1 MTDGGADGPSDEGRR
16 SRRGRLGLR
25 ARVTVAF
32 AIGAATL
39 SAVLAFTTYGLIHHY
54 LLTQR
59 QTSAI
64 RQTYTNARLVR
75 QDLRTTNPDVAGVL
89 ASVTPATDT
98 RSLIYRNGRWFS
110 TSVGIGGQSLPGTL
124 TSRVLAGAPAY
135 QRFTVRGSPAVA
147 IGIPIPSIG
156 VDYFEIHSLAEL
168 QSTLDIVAVVLAV
181 VAVAIALGG
190 AAVGRWASGRLIR
203 PLRDVAEVARQ
214 IGAGRLEQRLTDAH
228 DRDLEPLV
236 RSFNQMVG
244 ALQLRIERELRFTSD
259 VSHEMRS
266 PLTAVRTSAEV
277 LSMFRSCLPTEGERA
292 LDLLELET
300 GRFSAMV
307 EDLLEISRMDAGAI
321 ELAMEEL
328 SIGEL
333 VRYAVEVFPEADVPL
348 VVETGATHAVV
359 HVDKRRLLRVMA
371 NLLDNAQRH
380 GGGPVGVRLDVV
392 DGYAEVAVDD
402 AGPGVPVDERA
413 RIFERFYRGAGE
425 ASVRRDGGSGLGL
438 ALVAEHVRVHG
449 GEVVVKDRPGG
460 GARFTVRLPLCRR

>member
-1 MTDGGADGPSDEGRR
+1 MTAADAPRAGDGPDHRR
-16 SRRGRLGLR
+16 TKLGLR

-32 AIGAATL
+32 AVGAAAL
-39 SAVLAFTTYGLIHHY
+39 SAILALTTYGLIHHY
-54 LLTQR
+54 LLSQR
-59 QTSAI
+59 QASAI

-75 QDLRTTNPDVAGVL
+75 QDLGTANPDVADVL
-89 ASVTPATDT
+89 SSVTPATDT
-98 RSLIYRNGRWFS
+98 RSLIFRKDRWFS
-110 TSVGIGGQSLPGTL
+110 TSVGIGGKSLPDSL
-124 TSRVLAGAPAY
+124 TRRVLAGVPAY
-135 QRFTVRGSPAVA
+135 QRFSVRGTPAVA

-168 QSTLDIVAVVLAV
+168 QATLDIVAVVLAV
-181 VAVAIALGG
+181 VAVAIAFGG

-203 PLRDVAEVARQ
+203 PLHDVAAVAQ
-214 IGAGRLEQRLTDAH
+214 AIGAGRLEQRLTDAH
-228 DRDLEPLV
+228 DPDLEPLV
-236 RSFNQMVG
+236 RSFNQMVN
-244 ALQLRIERELRFTSD
+244 ALQLRIEREVRFTSD

-328 SIGEL
+328 SFGEL
-333 VRYAVEVFPEADVPL
+333 VRYAVDSFSESDVPV
-348 VVETGATHAVV
+348 VVESGAEDVLV

-380 GGGPVGVRLDVV
+380 GGGAVGVRLAAVE
-392 DGYAEVAVDD
+392 GRAEVTVED
-402 AGPGVPVDERA
+402 AGAGVPVEERA

-449 GEVVVKDRPGG
+449 GDVVVGDRPGG
-460 GARFTVRLPLCRR
+460 GATFTVRLPLVRR